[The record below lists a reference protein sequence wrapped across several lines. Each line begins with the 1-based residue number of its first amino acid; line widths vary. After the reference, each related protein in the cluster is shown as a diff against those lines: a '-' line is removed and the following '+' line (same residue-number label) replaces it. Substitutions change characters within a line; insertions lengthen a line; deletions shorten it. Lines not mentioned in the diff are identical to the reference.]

1 MVVPFCGLAAGSRWT
16 THCRR
21 GARTLIFGGVRAGV
35 VSVKSG
41 VPVTHIWALT
51 RGITSFARLC
61 QNFYHKLKRRGAL
74 PTCNFDTVFSRG
86 AHPNLMISTLHIRV
100 LRVRP
105 EYPNPERE
113 PHEIQTS
120 ARPRRP

>member
-1 MVVPFCGLAAGSRWT
+1 VDSQLAAAGP
-16 THCRR
+16 
-21 GARTLIFGGVRAGV
+21 RTVGEVLAALIFGGGRAGV
-35 VSVKSG
+35 VSVRSG

-86 AHPNLMISTLHIRV
+86 AHPKSND
-100 LRVRP
+100 
-105 EYPNPERE
+105 
-113 PHEIQTS
+113 
-120 ARPRRP
+120 